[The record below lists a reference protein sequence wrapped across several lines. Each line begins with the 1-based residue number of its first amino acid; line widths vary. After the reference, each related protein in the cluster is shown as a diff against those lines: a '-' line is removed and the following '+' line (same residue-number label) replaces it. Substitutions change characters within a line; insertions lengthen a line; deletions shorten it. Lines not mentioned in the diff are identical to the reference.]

1 MSRPDSDQWR
11 HSAAPLKF
19 CRDDSFENWQVS
31 LLVSG
36 MRKIIRQGL
45 VAGMAGIVGVCAI
58 NSAAAQVPTGSDPLP
73 QCHRVHSEVGVVV
86 RASGSSKGRKIRSLE
101 NGTTVQLAGE
111 ALAGTGAVYPQIQKE
126 KDGSYWIKIKTPT
139 AGYVLYTSDQDPS
152 YKYIVP
158 CKQ

>member
-11 HSAAPLKF
+11 HSAALLKF
-19 CRDDSFENWQVS
+19 CRGDSFENWLVS

-45 VAGMAGIVGVCAI
+45 VAGMAGMCAI

-73 QCHRVHSEVGVVV
+73 QCHRVHGEVGVVV

-101 NGTTVQLAGE
+101 NGKTVQLAGE

-126 KDGSYWIKIKTPT
+126 KGGSYWIKIKAPT
-139 AGYVLYTSDQDPS
+139 AGY
-152 YKYIVP
+152 
-158 CKQ
+158 